1 MNFDFMKVSGLRIAY
16 VVGLVVLGVLVV
28 FTVFRPMM
36 TGGEYTEVQREQ
48 LLQTEDEWIIQFN
61 IINHEGKDTNYT
73 INVQVDSKPYNENVL
88 IRDGSMFVYI
98 HHIPRDMVGDGE
110 VTFTIYKEDE
120 DTPFEQVT
128 YHLG

>member
-1 MNFDFMKVSGLRIAY
+1 MKVSGLKIAY
-16 VVGLVVLGVLVV
+16 VVGLVILGLLVV
-28 FTVFRPMM
+28 FTVFRPMI

-48 LLQTEDEWIIQFN
+48 LLQTESEWIIQFD
-61 IINHEGKDTNYT
+61 IINHEGKGTNYT
-73 INVQVDSKPYNENVL
+73 INVQAGSKQYNENVL
-88 IRDGSMFVYI
+88 IPNGRRFSYI
-98 HHIPRDMVGDGE
+98 HHFYRDGISDGE

>member
-1 MNFDFMKVSGLRIAY
+1 MKVSGLRIAY

-61 IINHEGKDTNYT
+61 IINHEGKDTN
-73 INVQVDSKPYNENVL
+73 ENVL